1 MKKLLLYI
9 TIVFV
14 SLGVFSCGD
23 DQIKDLP
30 TVEERVSKAK
40 DSLITALTAPTFGW
54 KINYQPNPSSGS
66 FIILMKFE
74 ADGKVNIKSDV
85 YDNDGEFLDATI
97 TYRIDNAH
105 GLELILETY
114 GVFHYFFEFYNG
126 EFEFILLEYI
136 NNNPV
141 FQSKTDFSNPTILNF
156 EPAGENDAQLL
167 NNEITKNFKNTMF
180 QSEQLF
186 GSNVYY
192 QLYLIDKDISI
203 FITLDLDLRSAKVL
217 NAGVGETIEEIN
229 NNNNRA
235 AISHKTNY
243 TIQGDKVV
251 FTSPVNFNLNGQS
264 ILISE
269 FELSNFQEL
278 TDSFCDGQ
286 TLNIG
291 KFDGKIGNENITFTS
306 TLYSSGTNFTPI
318 SDGSYNVSS
327 IGMFDDQDET
337 LQEMITAIFPDVAG
351 IQFYFKFPLSD
362 GDFYGV
368 GFIVVDSNNN
378 ADFFLREFA
387 PPTFNGNQ
395 MNMTF
400 TGQSLITR
408 EPTAAEEQGLID
420 LTDFIFGSGQVYILE
435 FAGDDDAFELY
446 NACNNHKLFLFK

>member
-66 FIILMKFE
+66 FIILMTFDKE
-74 ADGKVNIKSDV
+74 GNVNIKSDV

-114 GVFHYFFEFYNG
+114 GVFHYFFEFFNG
-126 EFEFILLEYI
+126 EFEFILLEYL

-141 FQSKTDFSNPTILNF
+141 FQSKSDFSNPTIISF
-156 EPAGENDAQLL
+156 EPAAENDAQLL
-167 NNEITKNFKNTMF
+167 NNEITKNFKKTLF
-180 QSEQLF
+180 QSEQLI

-192 QLYLIDKDISI
+192 QLHLIDKDISI
-203 FITLDLDLRSAKVL
+203 FMTLDLDLRTAKIL
-217 NAGVGETIEEIN
+217 NAGVGESIDEIN
-229 NNNNRA
+229 NNNNRVD
-235 AISHKTNY
+235 ISHKTNY
-243 TIQGDKVV
+243 SIQGEKIVLN
-251 FTSPVNFNLNGQS
+251 SPFNFSLNGQS
-264 ILISE
+264 ILVSE
-269 FELSNFQEL
+269 FALSNFQEL

-291 KFDGKIGNENITFTS
+291 KFDGKIGNESITFTS
-306 TLYSSGTNFTPI
+306 TLYSSGTNFNPI
-318 SDGSYNVSS
+318 SDGSYNVNS
-327 IGMFDDQDET
+327 IGIFDDQDET
-337 LQEMITAIFPDVAG
+337 LQEMIAAIFPDVAG
-351 IQFYFKFPLSD
+351 IQFYFKYTQIDPAL
-362 GDFYGV
+362 YAV
-368 GFIVVDSNNN
+368 GFIVVDNNNN

-395 MNMTF
+395 MNITF
-400 TGQSLITR
+400 TGENFITR
-408 EPTAAEEQGLID
+408 QSTAAEEQGLID
-420 LTDFIFGSGQVYILE
+420 ITDFVFGSGQVYVLE
-435 FAGDDDAFELY
+435 FAGDDDGFELY